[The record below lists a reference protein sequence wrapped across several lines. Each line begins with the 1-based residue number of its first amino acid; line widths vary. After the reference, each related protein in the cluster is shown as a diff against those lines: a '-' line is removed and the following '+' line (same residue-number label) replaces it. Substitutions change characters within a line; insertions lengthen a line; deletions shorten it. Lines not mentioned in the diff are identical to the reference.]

1 MAQAI
6 VNLALPV
13 ITSKVEKVLDAY
25 PASSYRQAFSSTA
38 LREKLIAYVLRRIPT
53 LYATTEVAKPYS
65 VGIPVNCF
73 SGEQHTQM
81 DELIHQGIQ
90 HLITQQQ
97 TKETTPQT
105 SSVGGGHLTPS
116 SWFG

>member
-1 MAQAI
+1 MAQTI

-25 PASSYRQAFSSTA
+25 PASPYQQAFSSAA

-53 LYATTEVAKPYS
+53 LYTTTEMAKSYS
-65 VGIPVNCF
+65 IGMPVNCF

-97 TKETTPQT
+97 TWETTPQ
-105 SSVGGGHLTPS
+105 SSTIGGHLSPS
-116 SWFG
+116 NWFG